1 MIDEAMGLASMNPMV
16 GTTPTNDI
24 ILIRNMDDKDLQ
36 DGWDDYALATT
47 LDRDD
52 AHITKD
58 KNGKLIA
65 RPNKDLDG
73 KLVEIYICKY
83 DKAKDN
89 FGLLYEM
96 LDTPY
101 EDRVLKESIYQLAT
115 GHLALIK
122 ESASID
128 HLLEKVEL
136 KKLSKIISSDADNM
150 ERELGQTDRLKND
163 GEYTPTNPDE
173 TAASGV
179 SLLASADYIFSE
191 ATDLS
196 NDPLLEQKKYIIES
210 LINDIRKDVENVD
223 Y

>member
-16 GTTPTNDI
+16 GTTPNNSVMLLHNI
-24 ILIRNMDDKDLQ
+24 DDKDLS
-36 DGWDDYALATT
+36 DGWDSYGLATT

-58 KNGKLIA
+58 KNGKLVA

-73 KLVEIYICKY
+73 KLVEVYICNYEKVQENFNTLY
-83 DKAKDN
+83 D
-89 FGLLYEM
+89 L

-101 EDRVLKESIYQLAT
+101 NDRVLKESIYEMAT
-115 GHLALIK
+115 GHMALTENFAK
-122 ESASID
+122 ID

-136 KKLSKIISSDADNM
+136 KKLSAIISSDADNM

-163 GEYTPTNPDE
+163 GSYTPSNPDE

-179 SLLASADYIFSE
+179 SLLASADYTFSE
-191 ATDLS
+191 SFGPD
-196 NDPLLEQKKYIIES
+196 DRQLENKKAIIET
-210 LINDIRKDVENVD
+210 LMCDIKKDLNNGN

>member
-16 GTTPTNDI
+16 GTTPNNSVMLLHNI
-24 ILIRNMDDKDLQ
+24 DDKDLS
-36 DGWDDYALATT
+36 DGWDSYGLATT

-58 KNGKLIA
+58 KNGKLVA
-65 RPNKDLDG
+65 RPNKELEG
-73 KLVEIYICKY
+73 KLVEVYICKY
-83 DKAKDN
+83 EKVQEN
-89 FGLLYEM
+89 FDALYNL

-101 EDRVLKESIYQLAT
+101 SDRVLKESIYEMAT
-115 GHLALIK
+115 GHVSLTEDFVK
-122 ESASID
+122 ID

-136 KKLSKIISSDADNM
+136 KKISSIISSGAESM

-163 GEYTPTNPDE
+163 GSYTPSNPDE

-179 SLLASADYIFSE
+179 SLLASADYTFSE
-191 ATDLS
+191 SFGPD
-196 NDPLLEQKKYIIES
+196 DKQLENKKAIIET
-210 LINDIRKDVENVD
+210 LMCDIKKDLNNGN

>member
-16 GTTPTNDI
+16 GTTPNNSVMLLHNI
-24 ILIRNMDDKDLQ
+24 DDKDLS
-36 DGWDDYALATT
+36 DGWDSYGLATT

-73 KLVEIYICKY
+73 KLVEVYICKY
-83 DKAKDN
+83 EKVQENFDKLYD
-89 FGLLYEM
+89 LL
-96 LDTPY
+96 DAPY
-101 EDRVLKESIYQLAT
+101 NDRILKESIYEMAT
-115 GHLALIK
+115 GHMALTENFAK
-122 ESASID
+122 ID

-136 KKLSKIISSDADNM
+136 KKLSAIISSDADNM
-150 ERELGQTDRLKND
+150 ERELGQTNRLKND
-163 GEYTPTNPDE
+163 GSYTPSNPDE

-179 SLLASADYIFSE
+179 SLLASADYTFSE
-191 ATDLS
+191 SFGPD
-196 NDPLLEQKKYIIES
+196 DQQLENKKAIIET
-210 LINDIRKDVENVD
+210 LMCDIKKDLNNGN

>member
-16 GTTPTNDI
+16 GTTPNNSVMLLHNI
-24 ILIRNMDDKDLQ
+24 DDKDLS
-36 DGWDDYALATT
+36 DGWDSYGLATT

-65 RPNKDLDG
+65 RPNKDLDD
-73 KLVEIYICKY
+73 KLVEVYICKY
-83 DKAKDN
+83 EKVQENFDK
-89 FGLLYEM
+89 LYDL

-101 EDRVLKESIYQLAT
+101 NDRILKESIYEMAT
-115 GHLALIK
+115 GHMTLTENFAK
-122 ESASID
+122 ID

-163 GEYTPTNPDE
+163 GSYTPSNPDE

-191 ATDLS
+191 SFGPD
-196 NDPLLEQKKYIIES
+196 DQQLENKKAIIET
-210 LINDIRKDVENVD
+210 LMCDIKKDLNNGN

>member
-16 GTTPTNDI
+16 GTTPNNSVMLLHNI
-24 ILIRNMDDKDLQ
+24 DDKDLF
-36 DGWDDYALATT
+36 DGWDSYGLATT

-58 KNGKLIA
+58 KNGKLVA
-65 RPNKDLDG
+65 RPNRDLEG
-73 KLVEIYICKY
+73 KLVEVYICKY
-83 DKAKDN
+83 DKVQEN
-89 FGLLYEM
+89 FDTLYNI

-101 EDRVLKESIYQLAT
+101 ESRELKQSIYEMAT
-115 GHLALIK
+115 GHISLTENFAK
-122 ESASID
+122 ID

-163 GEYTPTNPDE
+163 GSYTPSNPDE

-179 SLLASADYIFSE
+179 SLLASADYTFSE
-191 ATDLS
+191 SFGPED
-196 NDPLLEQKKYIIES
+196 DQLENKKAIIEA
-210 LINDIRKDVENVD
+210 LMCDIKKDLKNGN

>member
-16 GTTPTNDI
+16 GTTPNNSVMLLHNI
-24 ILIRNMDDKDLQ
+24 DDKDLS
-36 DGWDDYALATT
+36 DGWDSYGLATT

-73 KLVEIYICKY
+73 KLVEVYICKY
-83 DKAKDN
+83 EKVQENFDK
-89 FGLLYEM
+89 LYDL
-96 LDTPY
+96 LDTSY
-101 EDRVLKESIYQLAT
+101 NDRVLKESIYEMAT
-115 GHLALIK
+115 GHMALTENFAK
-122 ESASID
+122 ID

-163 GEYTPTNPDE
+163 GSYAPSNPDE

-179 SLLASADYIFSE
+179 SLLASADYTFSE
-191 ATDLS
+191 SFGPD
-196 NDPLLEQKKYIIES
+196 DQQLENKKAIIET
-210 LINDIRKDVENVD
+210 LMCDIKKDLNNGN

>member
-16 GTTPTNDI
+16 GTTPNNSVMLLHNI
-24 ILIRNMDDKDLQ
+24 DDKDLS
-36 DGWDDYALATT
+36 DGWDSYGLATT
-47 LDRDD
+47 LDKDD

-58 KNGKLIA
+58 KNGKLVA
-65 RPNKDLDG
+65 RPNKDLEG
-73 KLVEIYICKY
+73 KLVEVYICKY
-83 DKAKDN
+83 ENVQEN
-89 FGLLYEM
+89 FNTLYDI

-101 EDRVLKESIYQLAT
+101 ESRELKQSIYEMAT
-115 GHLALIK
+115 GHVPLTENFAQ
-122 ESASID
+122 ID

-163 GEYTPTNPDE
+163 GSYTPSNPDE

-179 SLLASADYIFSE
+179 SLLASADYTFSE
-191 ATDLS
+191 SFGPED
-196 NDPLLEQKKYIIES
+196 DQLENKKAIIEA
-210 LINDIRKDVENVD
+210 LMCDIKKDLKNGN

>member
-16 GTTPTNDI
+16 GTTPNNSVMLLHNI
-24 ILIRNMDDKDLQ
+24 DDKDLS
-36 DGWDDYALATT
+36 DGWDSYGLATT

-65 RPNKDLDG
+65 RPNKDLDD
-73 KLVEIYICKY
+73 KLVEVYICKY
-83 DKAKDN
+83 EKVQENFDK
-89 FGLLYEM
+89 LYDL

-101 EDRVLKESIYQLAT
+101 NDRILKESIYEMAT
-115 GHLALIK
+115 GHMALTENFAK
-122 ESASID
+122 ID

-163 GEYTPTNPDE
+163 GSYTPSNPDE

-191 ATDLS
+191 SFGSD
-196 NDPLLEQKKYIIES
+196 DRQLENKKAIIET
-210 LINDIRKDVENVD
+210 LMCDIKKDLNNGN

>member
-16 GTTPTNDI
+16 GTTPNNSVMLLHNI
-24 ILIRNMDDKDLQ
+24 DDKDLS
-36 DGWDDYALATT
+36 DGWDSYGLATT

-65 RPNKDLDG
+65 RPNKDLDD
-73 KLVEIYICKY
+73 KLVEVYICKY
-83 DKAKDN
+83 EKVQENFDK
-89 FGLLYEM
+89 LYDL

-101 EDRVLKESIYQLAT
+101 NDRVLKESIYEMAT
-115 GHLALIK
+115 GHMALTENFAK
-122 ESASID
+122 ID

-163 GEYTPTNPDE
+163 GSYTPSNPDE

-191 ATDLS
+191 SFGPD
-196 NDPLLEQKKYIIES
+196 DQQLENKKAIIET
-210 LINDIRKDVENVD
+210 LMCDIKKDLNNGN

>member
-16 GTTPTNDI
+16 GTTPNNSVMLLHNI
-24 ILIRNMDDKDLQ
+24 DDKDLS
-36 DGWDDYALATT
+36 DGWDSYGLATT

-58 KNGKLIA
+58 KNGKLVA
-65 RPNKDLDG
+65 RPNKDLEG
-73 KLVEIYICKY
+73 KLVEVYICKY
-83 DKAKDN
+83 EKVQEN
-89 FGLLYEM
+89 FNALYDL

-101 EDRVLKESIYQLAT
+101 NDRVLKESIYEMAT
-115 GHLALIK
+115 GHMVLTENFAK
-122 ESASID
+122 ID

-136 KKLSKIISSDADNM
+136 KKLSAIISSDADNM

-163 GEYTPTNPDE
+163 GSYTPSNPDE

-179 SLLASADYIFSE
+179 SLLASADYTFSE
-191 ATDLS
+191 SFGPD
-196 NDPLLEQKKYIIES
+196 DQQLENKKAIIET
-210 LINDIRKDVENVD
+210 LMCDIKKDLNNGN

>member
-16 GTTPTNDI
+16 GTTPNNSVMLLHNI
-24 ILIRNMDDKDLQ
+24 DDKDLS
-36 DGWDDYALATT
+36 DGWDSYGLATT

-65 RPNKDLDG
+65 RPNKDLDD
-73 KLVEIYICKY
+73 KLVEVYICKY
-83 DKAKDN
+83 EKVQEN
-89 FGLLYEM
+89 FNKLYDL

-101 EDRVLKESIYQLAT
+101 NDRILKESIYEIAT
-115 GHLALIK
+115 GHMALTENFAK
-122 ESASID
+122 ID

-163 GEYTPTNPDE
+163 GSYTPSNPDE

-191 ATDLS
+191 SFGPDDQQIE
-196 NDPLLEQKKYIIES
+196 NKKAIIET
-210 LINDIRKDVENVD
+210 LMCDIKKDLNNGN

>member
-16 GTTPTNDI
+16 GTTPNNSVMLLHNI
-24 ILIRNMDDKDLQ
+24 DDKDLS
-36 DGWDDYALATT
+36 DGWDSYGLATT

-65 RPNKDLDG
+65 RPNKDLDD
-73 KLVEIYICKY
+73 KLVEVYICKY
-83 DKAKDN
+83 EKVQENFDK
-89 FGLLYEM
+89 LYDL

-101 EDRVLKESIYQLAT
+101 NDRILKESIYEMAT
-115 GHLALIK
+115 GHMALTENFAK
-122 ESASID
+122 ID

-163 GEYTPTNPDE
+163 GSYTPSNPDE

-191 ATDLS
+191 SFGPD
-196 NDPLLEQKKYIIES
+196 DQQLENKKAIIET
-210 LINDIRKDVENVD
+210 LMCDIKKDLNNGN

>member
-16 GTTPTNDI
+16 GTTPNNSVMLLHNI
-24 ILIRNMDDKDLQ
+24 DDKDLS
-36 DGWDDYALATT
+36 DGWDSYGLATT

-73 KLVEIYICKY
+73 KLVEVYICKY
-83 DKAKDN
+83 EKVQENFDK
-89 FGLLYEM
+89 LYNL

-101 EDRVLKESIYQLAT
+101 NDRELKESIYEMAT
-115 GHLALIK
+115 GHMALTENFVK
-122 ESASID
+122 ID

-163 GEYTPTNPDE
+163 GSYTPSNPDE

-179 SLLASADYIFSE
+179 SLLASADYTFSE
-191 ATDLS
+191 SFGPD
-196 NDPLLEQKKYIIES
+196 DQQLENKKAIIET
-210 LINDIRKDVENVD
+210 LMCDIKKDLNNGN

>member
-16 GTTPTNDI
+16 GTTPNNSVMLLHNI
-24 ILIRNMDDKDLQ
+24 DDKDLS
-36 DGWDDYALATT
+36 DGWDSYGLATT

-58 KNGKLIA
+58 KNGKLVA
-65 RPNKDLDG
+65 RPNRDLEG
-73 KLVEIYICKY
+73 KLVEVYICKY
-83 DKAKDN
+83 DKVQEN
-89 FGLLYEM
+89 FDSLYDI

-101 EDRVLKESIYQLAT
+101 ESRELKQSIYEMAT
-115 GHLALIK
+115 GHISLTENFAK
-122 ESASID
+122 ID

-136 KKLSKIISSDADNM
+136 RKLSKIISSDADNM

-163 GEYTPTNPDE
+163 GSYTPSNPDE

-179 SLLASADYIFSE
+179 SLLASADYTFSE
-191 ATDLS
+191 SFGPED
-196 NDPLLEQKKYIIES
+196 DQLENKKAIIEA
-210 LINDIRKDVENVD
+210 LMCDIKKDLKNGN

>member
-1 MIDEAMGLASMNPMV
+1 MIDEAMGLASINPMV
-16 GTTPTNDI
+16 GTTPNNSVMLLHNI
-24 ILIRNMDDKDLQ
+24 DDKDLS
-36 DGWDDYALATT
+36 DGWDSYGLATT

-65 RPNKDLDG
+65 RPNKDLDD
-73 KLVEIYICKY
+73 KLVEVYICKY
-83 DKAKDN
+83 EKVQENFDK
-89 FGLLYEM
+89 LYNL

-101 EDRVLKESIYQLAT
+101 NDRILKESIYEMAT
-115 GHLALIK
+115 GHMALTENFAK
-122 ESASID
+122 ID

-163 GEYTPTNPDE
+163 GSYTPSNPDE

-191 ATDLS
+191 SFGPD
-196 NDPLLEQKKYIIES
+196 DQQLENKKAIIET
-210 LINDIRKDVENVD
+210 LMCDIKKDLNNGN

>member
-16 GTTPTNDI
+16 GTTPNNSVMLLHNI
-24 ILIRNMDDKDLQ
+24 DDKDLS
-36 DGWDDYALATT
+36 DGWDSYGLATT

-58 KNGKLIA
+58 KNGKLVA
-65 RPNKDLDG
+65 RPNRDLEG
-73 KLVEIYICKY
+73 KLVEVYICKY
-83 DKAKDN
+83 EKVQEN
-89 FGLLYEM
+89 FDTLYDI

-101 EDRVLKESIYQLAT
+101 ESRELKQSIYEMAT
-115 GHLALIK
+115 GHISLTENFAK
-122 ESASID
+122 ID

-163 GEYTPTNPDE
+163 GSYTPSNPDE

-179 SLLASADYIFSE
+179 SLLASADYTFSE
-191 ATDLS
+191 SFGPED
-196 NDPLLEQKKYIIES
+196 DQLENKKAIIEA
-210 LINDIRKDVENVD
+210 LMCDIKKDLKNGN

>member
-16 GTTPTNDI
+16 GTTPNNSVMLLHNI
-24 ILIRNMDDKDLQ
+24 DDKDLS
-36 DGWDDYALATT
+36 DGWDSYGLATT

-58 KNGKLIA
+58 KNGKLVA

-73 KLVEIYICKY
+73 KLVEVYICKY
-83 DKAKDN
+83 ENVQEN
-89 FGLLYEM
+89 FNTLYDI

-101 EDRVLKESIYQLAT
+101 ESRELKQSIYEMAT
-115 GHLALIK
+115 GHISLTENFAK
-122 ESASID
+122 ID

-163 GEYTPTNPDE
+163 GSYTPSNPDE

-179 SLLASADYIFSE
+179 SLLASADYTFSE
-191 ATDLS
+191 SFGPED
-196 NDPLLEQKKYIIES
+196 DQLENKKAIIEA
-210 LINDIRKDVENVD
+210 LMCDIKKDLKNGN

>member
-16 GTTPTNDI
+16 GTTPNNSVMLLHNI
-24 ILIRNMDDKDLQ
+24 DDKDLS
-36 DGWDDYALATT
+36 DGWDSYGLATT

-65 RPNKDLDG
+65 RPNKDLDD
-73 KLVEIYICKY
+73 KLVEVYICKY
-83 DKAKDN
+83 EKVQENFDK
-89 FGLLYEM
+89 LYDL

-101 EDRVLKESIYQLAT
+101 NDRVLKESIYEMAT
-115 GHLALIK
+115 GHMALTENFAK
-122 ESASID
+122 ID

-163 GEYTPTNPDE
+163 GSYTPSNPDE

-191 ATDLS
+191 SFGPD
-196 NDPLLEQKKYIIES
+196 DQQLENKKVIIET
-210 LINDIRKDVENVD
+210 LMCDIKKDLNNGN

>member
-16 GTTPTNDI
+16 GTTPNNSVMLLHNI
-24 ILIRNMDDKDLQ
+24 DDKDLS
-36 DGWDDYALATT
+36 DGWDSYGLATT

-58 KNGKLIA
+58 KNGKLIS

-73 KLVEIYICKY
+73 KLVEVYICKY
-83 DKAKDN
+83 EKVQENFDK
-89 FGLLYEM
+89 LYDL

-101 EDRVLKESIYQLAT
+101 NDRVLKESIYEMAT
-115 GHLALIK
+115 GHMALTENFAK
-122 ESASID
+122 ID

-163 GEYTPTNPDE
+163 GSYTPSNPDE

-179 SLLASADYIFSE
+179 SLLASADYTFSE
-191 ATDLS
+191 SFGPD
-196 NDPLLEQKKYIIES
+196 DRQLENKKAIIET
-210 LINDIRKDVENVD
+210 LMCDIKKDLNNGN

>member
-16 GTTPTNDI
+16 GTTPNNSVMLLHNI
-24 ILIRNMDDKDLQ
+24 DDKDLS
-36 DGWDDYALATT
+36 DGWDSYGLATT

-65 RPNKDLDG
+65 RPNKDLDD
-73 KLVEIYICKY
+73 KLVEVYICKY
-83 DKAKDN
+83 EKVQENFDK
-89 FGLLYEM
+89 LYDL

-101 EDRVLKESIYQLAT
+101 NDRILKESIYEMAT
-115 GHLALIK
+115 GHIALTENFAK
-122 ESASID
+122 ID

-163 GEYTPTNPDE
+163 GSYTPSNPDE

-191 ATDLS
+191 SFGPD
-196 NDPLLEQKKYIIES
+196 DQQLENKKAIIET
-210 LINDIRKDVENVD
+210 LMCDIKKDLNNGN

>member
-16 GTTPTNDI
+16 GTTPNNSVMLLHNI
-24 ILIRNMDDKDLQ
+24 DDKDLS
-36 DGWDDYALATT
+36 DGWDSYGLATT

-73 KLVEIYICKY
+73 KLVEVYICKY
-83 DKAKDN
+83 EKVQENFDK
-89 FGLLYEM
+89 LYDL

-101 EDRVLKESIYQLAT
+101 NDRILKESIYEMAT
-115 GHLALIK
+115 GHMILTENFAK
-122 ESASID
+122 ID

-136 KKLSKIISSDADNM
+136 KKLSAIISSDADNM

-163 GEYTPTNPDE
+163 GSYTPSNPDE

-179 SLLASADYIFSE
+179 SLLASADYTFSE
-191 ATDLS
+191 SFGPD
-196 NDPLLEQKKYIIES
+196 DQQLENKKAIIET
-210 LINDIRKDVENVD
+210 LMCDIKKDLNNGN

>member
-16 GTTPTNDI
+16 GTTPNNNVMLLHNI
-24 ILIRNMDDKDLQ
+24 DDKDLS
-36 DGWDDYALATT
+36 DGWDSYGLATT
-47 LDRDD
+47 LDKDD

-58 KNGKLIA
+58 KNGKLVA
-65 RPNKDLDG
+65 RPNRDLEG
-73 KLVEIYICKY
+73 KLVEVYICKY
-83 DKAKDN
+83 DNVQEN
-89 FGLLYEM
+89 FDSLYNI

-101 EDRVLKESIYQLAT
+101 ESRDLKQSIYEMAT
-115 GHLALIK
+115 GHISLTENFAK
-122 ESASID
+122 ID

-163 GEYTPTNPDE
+163 GSYTPSNPDE

-179 SLLASADYIFSE
+179 SLLASADYTFSE
-191 ATDLS
+191 SFGPED
-196 NDPLLEQKKYIIES
+196 DQLENKKAIIEA
-210 LINDIRKDVENVD
+210 LMCDIKKDLKNGN

>member
-16 GTTPTNDI
+16 GTTPNNSVMLLHNI
-24 ILIRNMDDKDLQ
+24 DDKDLS
-36 DGWDDYALATT
+36 DGWDSYGLATT

-73 KLVEIYICKY
+73 KLVEVYICKY
-83 DKAKDN
+83 EKVQENFDK
-89 FGLLYEM
+89 LYDL

-101 EDRVLKESIYQLAT
+101 NDRILKESIYEMAT
-115 GHLALIK
+115 GHMALTENFAK
-122 ESASID
+122 ID

-163 GEYTPTNPDE
+163 GSYTPSNPDE

-191 ATDLS
+191 S
-196 NDPLLEQKKYIIES
+196 FGPNDQQLENKKAIIET
-210 LINDIRKDVENVD
+210 LMCDIKKDLNNGN

>member
-16 GTTPTNDI
+16 GTTPNNSVMLLHNI
-24 ILIRNMDDKDLQ
+24 DDKDLS
-36 DGWDDYALATT
+36 DGWDSYGLATT

-58 KNGKLIA
+58 KNGRLIA
-65 RPNKDLDG
+65 RPNKELEG
-73 KLVEIYICKY
+73 KLVEVYICKY
-83 DKAKDN
+83 EKVQEN
-89 FGLLYEM
+89 FDALYSL

-101 EDRVLKESIYQLAT
+101 SDRVLKKSIYEMAT
-115 GHLALIK
+115 GHVPLTENFAQ
-122 ESASID
+122 ID

-136 KKLSKIISSDADNM
+136 KKISSIISSGAESM

-163 GEYTPTNPDE
+163 GSYTPSNPDE

-179 SLLASADYIFSE
+179 SLLASADYTFSE
-191 ATDLS
+191 SFGPD
-196 NDPLLEQKKYIIES
+196 DKQLENKKAIIET
-210 LINDIRKDVENVD
+210 LMYDIKKDLNNGN

>member
-16 GTTPTNDI
+16 GTTPNNSVMLLHNI
-24 ILIRNMDDKDLQ
+24 DDKDLS
-36 DGWDDYALATT
+36 DGWDSYGLATT

-58 KNGKLIA
+58 KNGKLVA
-65 RPNKDLDG
+65 RPNKDLEG
-73 KLVEIYICKY
+73 KLVEVYICKY
-83 DKAKDN
+83 DKVQEN
-89 FGLLYEM
+89 FDSLYNI

-101 EDRVLKESIYQLAT
+101 ESRDLKQSIYEMAT
-115 GHLALIK
+115 GHISLTENFAK
-122 ESASID
+122 ID

-163 GEYTPTNPDE
+163 GSYTPSNPDE

-179 SLLASADYIFSE
+179 SLLASADYTFSE
-191 ATDLS
+191 SFGPED
-196 NDPLLEQKKYIIES
+196 DQLENKKAIIEA
-210 LINDIRKDVENVD
+210 LMCDIKKDLKNGN

>member
-16 GTTPTNDI
+16 GTTPNNSVMLLHNI
-24 ILIRNMDDKDLQ
+24 DDKDLS
-36 DGWDDYALATT
+36 DGWDSYGLATT

-73 KLVEIYICKY
+73 KLVEVYICKY
-83 DKAKDN
+83 EKVQENFDK
-89 FGLLYEM
+89 LYDL

-101 EDRVLKESIYQLAT
+101 NDRVLKESIYEMAT
-115 GHLALIK
+115 GHMALTENFAK
-122 ESASID
+122 ID

-136 KKLSKIISSDADNM
+136 KKLSKIISSDVDNM

-163 GEYTPTNPDE
+163 GSYTPSNPDE

-179 SLLASADYIFSE
+179 SLLASADYTFSE
-191 ATDLS
+191 SFGPD
-196 NDPLLEQKKYIIES
+196 DQQLENKKAIIET
-210 LINDIRKDVENVD
+210 LMCDIKKDLNNGN

>member
-16 GTTPTNDI
+16 GTTPNNSVMLLHNI
-24 ILIRNMDDKDLQ
+24 DDKDLS
-36 DGWDDYALATT
+36 DGWDSYGLATT

-73 KLVEIYICKY
+73 KLVEVYICKY
-83 DKAKDN
+83 EKVQENFDK
-89 FGLLYEM
+89 LYDL

-101 EDRVLKESIYQLAT
+101 NDRVLKESIYEMAT
-115 GHLALIK
+115 GHMALTENFAK
-122 ESASID
+122 ID
-128 HLLEKVEL
+128 HLLEQVEL

-163 GEYTPTNPDE
+163 GSYTPSNPDE

-179 SLLASADYIFSE
+179 SLLASADYTFSE
-191 ATDLS
+191 SFGPD
-196 NDPLLEQKKYIIES
+196 DQQLENKKAIIET
-210 LINDIRKDVENVD
+210 LMCDIKKDLNNGN

>member
-16 GTTPTNDI
+16 GTTPNNSVMLLHNI
-24 ILIRNMDDKDLQ
+24 DDKDLS
-36 DGWDDYALATT
+36 DGWDSYGLATT

-58 KNGKLIA
+58 KDGKLVA
-65 RPNKDLDG
+65 RPNKELDG
-73 KLVEIYICKY
+73 KLVEVYICKY
-83 DKAKDN
+83 EKVQEN
-89 FGLLYEM
+89 FDTLYDLLG
-96 LDTPY
+96 TPY
-101 EDRVLKESIYQLAT
+101 NDRVLKESIYEMAT
-115 GHLALIK
+115 GHMALTENFAK
-122 ESASID
+122 ID

-163 GEYTPTNPDE
+163 GSYTPSNPDE

-179 SLLASADYIFSE
+179 SLLASADYTFSE
-191 ATDLS
+191 SFGPD
-196 NDPLLEQKKYIIES
+196 DQQLENKKAIIET
-210 LINDIRKDVENVD
+210 LMYDIKKDLNNGN

>member
-16 GTTPTNDI
+16 GTTPNNSVMLLHNI
-24 ILIRNMDDKDLQ
+24 DDKDLS
-36 DGWDDYALATT
+36 DGWDSYGLATT

-58 KNGKLIA
+58 KNGKLVA
-65 RPNKDLDG
+65 RPNKELEG
-73 KLVEIYICKY
+73 KLVEVYICKY
-83 DKAKDN
+83 EKVQDN
-89 FGLLYEM
+89 FDTLYNL

-101 EDRVLKESIYQLAT
+101 SDRVLKESIYQMAT
-115 GHLALIK
+115 GHISLTENFVK
-122 ESASID
+122 ID

-136 KKLSKIISSDADNM
+136 KKISSIISSGAESM

-163 GEYTPTNPDE
+163 GSYTPSNPDE

-179 SLLASADYIFSE
+179 SLLASADYTFAESFGP
-191 ATDLS
+191 D
-196 NDPLLEQKKYIIES
+196 DKQLENKKAIIET
-210 LINDIRKDVENVD
+210 LMCDIKKDLNNGN

>member
-16 GTTPTNDI
+16 GTTPNNSVMLLHNI
-24 ILIRNMDDKDLQ
+24 DDKDLS
-36 DGWDDYALATT
+36 DGWDSYGLATT

-58 KNGKLIA
+58 KDGKLIA

-73 KLVEIYICKY
+73 KLVEVYICKY
-83 DKAKDN
+83 EKVQEN
-89 FGLLYEM
+89 FNALYDL

-101 EDRVLKESIYQLAT
+101 NDRVLKESIYEMAT
-115 GHLALIK
+115 GHMALTENFAK
-122 ESASID
+122 ID

-136 KKLSKIISSDADNM
+136 KKLSAIISSDADNM

-163 GEYTPTNPDE
+163 GSYTPSNPDE

-179 SLLASADYIFSE
+179 SLLASADYTFSE
-191 ATDLS
+191 SFGPD
-196 NDPLLEQKKYIIES
+196 DQQLENKKAIIET
-210 LINDIRKDVENVD
+210 LMCDIKKDLNNGN

>member
-16 GTTPTNDI
+16 GTTPNNSVMLLHNI
-24 ILIRNMDDKDLQ
+24 DDKDLS
-36 DGWDDYALATT
+36 DGWDSYGLATT

-73 KLVEIYICKY
+73 KLVEVYICKY
-83 DKAKDN
+83 EKVQEN
-89 FGLLYEM
+89 FNKLYGL

-101 EDRVLKESIYQLAT
+101 NNRVLKESIYEMAT
-115 GHLALIK
+115 GHMALTENFAK
-122 ESASID
+122 ID

-163 GEYTPTNPDE
+163 GSYTPSNPDE
-173 TAASGV
+173 TAVSGV
-179 SLLASADYIFSE
+179 SLLASADYTFSE
-191 ATDLS
+191 SFGPD
-196 NDPLLEQKKYIIES
+196 DQQLENKKAIIET
-210 LINDIRKDVENVD
+210 LMCDIKKDLNNGN

>member
-16 GTTPTNDI
+16 GTTPNNSVMLLHNI
-24 ILIRNMDDKDLQ
+24 DDKDLS
-36 DGWDDYALATT
+36 DGWDSYGLATT
-47 LDRDD
+47 LDKDD

-58 KNGKLIA
+58 KNGKLVA
-65 RPNKDLDG
+65 RPNRDLEG
-73 KLVEIYICKY
+73 KLVEVYICKY
-83 DKAKDN
+83 EKVQEN
-89 FGLLYEM
+89 FDTLYNI

-101 EDRVLKESIYQLAT
+101 ESRELKQSIYEMAT
-115 GHLALIK
+115 GHISLTENFAK
-122 ESASID
+122 ID

-163 GEYTPTNPDE
+163 GSYTPSNPDE

-179 SLLASADYIFSE
+179 SLLASADYTFSE
-191 ATDLS
+191 SFGPED
-196 NDPLLEQKKYIIES
+196 DQLENKKAIIEA
-210 LINDIRKDVENVD
+210 LMCDIKKDLKNEN